1 SPGAAA
7 AAAREEA
14 ALALCE
20 GQASGG
26 RVPAH
31 AVLGDALPP
40 VSSCWKLGISSTA
53 LEYFIFTLLGKGT
66 PLARFHDLDIRPG
79 CTLDGDVA
87 ARRHKGSKNNA
98 ADTAAEVL
106 AREFPRKPS
115 AGLLQRR
122 IRMHYGPVSY
132 HMQRLESV
140 LVGLFRQPPEA
151 PEAPS
156 LSAARLNPAVK
167 PDIWSLN
174 GTLINLSLDRR
185 RRLSGGNLIISS
197 LDRYQDVGQY
207 QCMAYNT
214 VGAIL
219 SRRASLQFAF
229 LDHFKVHTRSGV
241 SVREGQGV
249 VLLCGTPTSSGD
261 LTYAW
266 IFNEY
271 PYFVQ
276 QDNRRFVS
284 QRTGNLYIAKVEP
297 SDVGNYTCVVMNSV
311 TKGKVQS
318 SPTSLILRPGVCL
331 DSGSFHGP
339 RWRMEPGDLFIPMES
354 IEEEATLSCDAKGI
368 PPPQYRDDLSD
379 DLAAVYFARIHYGRR
394 CSVARERRLRGPQH
408 YGPVSYHMQ
417 RLESVALGLFRQ
429 PPEAPE
435 APSLS
440 AARLNPAVKPDMC
453 F

>member
-1 SPGAAA
+1 MEPGDLFIPMESIEEEATLSCDAKGIPPPQYRDDLSDDLAAVYFA
-7 AAAREEA
+7 RIHYGRRCSVARE
-14 ALALCE
+14 
-20 GQASGG
+20 
-26 RVPAH
+26 
-31 AVLGDALPP
+31 
-40 VSSCWKLGISSTA
+40 
-53 LEYFIFTLLGKGT
+53 
-66 PLARFHDLDIRPG
+66 
-79 CTLDGDVA
+79 
-87 ARRHKGSKNNA
+87 RRLRG
-98 ADTAAEVL
+98 
-106 AREFPRKPS
+106 P
-115 AGLLQRR
+115 Q
-122 IRMHYGPVSY
+122 HYGPVSY

-318 SPTSLILRPGVCL
+318 SPTSLILRPG
-331 DSGSFHGP
+331 GEWG
-339 RWRMEPGDLFIPMES
+339 REREKEK
-354 IEEEATLSCDAKGI
+354 EEEDEDEEEEEEGLGL
-368 PPPQYRDDLSD
+368 P
-379 DLAAVYFARIHYGRR
+379 LALQSH
-394 CSVARERRLRGPQH
+394 CSRSSMASAASFTP
-408 YGPVSYHMQ
+408 PVSSCWKLGISSTALEYFIFTLLGKGTPLARFHLFQ
-417 RLESVALGLFRQ
+417 SAGAFSSSGEDAGWYLRLESLLQSYGNFLHFAEVHF
-429 PPEAPE
+429 
-435 APSLS
+435 
-440 AARLNPAVKPDMC
+440 
-453 F
+453 